1 MEPFKISNMSPTA
14 FNWISYLS
22 ASVFGLLGIFMFFF
36 GLTKKIYFFNVAGLV
51 SVMFAFVLPFV
62 LMGLARTTVDF
73 DGTTVTTSSIFK
85 KREILL
91 QDVKCISY
99 EFETCYRSY
108 NNAIHIDLDLND
120 NLTVTLTDMVPKE
133 DTDRLVKG
141 DHSFVP
147 LLVMYDVIAEKYPD
161 KVKNDNKV
169 DE

>member
-36 GLTKKIYFFNVAGLV
+36 GLTKKIYFCNVAGLV

-62 LMGLARTTVDF
+62 LMGLARTTVDY
-73 DGTTVTTSSIFK
+73 DGTTLTTSSIFK